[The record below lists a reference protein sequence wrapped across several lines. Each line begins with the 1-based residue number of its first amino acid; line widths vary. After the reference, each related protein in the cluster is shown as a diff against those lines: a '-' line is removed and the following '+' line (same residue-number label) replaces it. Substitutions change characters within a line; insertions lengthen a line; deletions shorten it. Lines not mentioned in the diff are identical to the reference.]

1 VSGLLGSG
9 LVLQNNFQCSR
20 WESCTDNITIAPGS
34 TGFTFPTTYVNGAGY
49 NVTVVTEP
57 AAPPQ
62 VCVVYNGTGPSDISV
77 ECTTATEQLIV
88 ADGGGNLFAYF
99 IDSRTGSLGVGTPVA
114 VGSGYT
120 QQATDPAG
128 KFLYVLNTSAGTV
141 SAYTA
146 SASTG
151 ALMPVAGSPFPTSAG
166 ADGLV
171 VEPTGRF
178 LYVGASLG
186 EDAYSIDPTTGTLT
200 LIAGSP
206 FSGPPG
212 AVLCGQ
218 FRLASAKFLYY
229 TQCVTGGFA
238 VNGFTIDAMTGAL
251 TSIGPVGATAET
263 AGGDNAAIDPTNR
276 FFYLQL
282 GSSVQLYTVNALTG
296 ALTYVTS
303 LQPPSSSSG
312 WQNIAVDPS
321 GKFAYV
327 PLESINATA
336 SSISAFAIDSTTGA
350 LTPLPS
356 TALAGVLYI
365 GSPIVFDLTGKFV
378 YVVTDLGIS
387 AYAINSTTGAL
398 TPVPGSPFLNTPTS
412 FGMAVVQIP

>member
-1 VSGLLGSG
+1 
-9 LVLQNNFQCSR
+9 
-20 WESCTDNITIAPGS
+20 
-34 TGFTFPTTYVNGAGY
+34 
-49 NVTVVTEP
+49 
-57 AAPPQ
+57 
-62 VCVVYNGTGPSDISV
+62 VVYNGTGPSDISV
-77 ECTTATEQLIV
+77 ECTTASEQLIV

-99 IDSRTGSLGVGTPVA
+99 IDSRTGSLGVGTPSVA

-128 KFLYVLNTSAGTV
+128 KFLYVLNISAATV

-166 ADGLV
+166 PDGLV

-186 EDAYSIDPTTGTLT
+186 ANAYSIDPTTGTLT

-218 FRLASAKFLYY
+218 FRLASAKFMYY

-263 AGGDNAAIDPTNR
+263 AGGDHAAIDPTNR
-276 FFYLQL
+276 FFYLEL

-303 LQPPSSSSG
+303 VQPPSSSSG

-350 LTPLPS
+350 LTP
-356 TALAGVLYI
+356 
-365 GSPIVFDLTGKFV
+365 
-378 YVVTDLGIS
+378 
-387 AYAINSTTGAL
+387 
-398 TPVPGSPFLNTPTS
+398 VPGSPFTSAPTL
-412 FGMAVVQIP
+412 FGMTVVQIP